1 MNSSLR
7 NEGLDGARRWGQWLG
22 VMMLGVLMAACSSLP
37 QVPSWPK
44 RADKPP
50 VTSAPAR
57 EQKPAPAIAPALK
70 NFSGQCQQV
79 EEDGFAEKAR
89 LNIVN
94 GQVRALDWHIKVKRK
109 GQCQFNLHDFQQTR
123 QAPHIELQA
132 LGRGKRASCKLMVYQ
147 ESRRVTLAHN
157 GCEAFCSKADLAEE
171 AWPVMFNPRTGG
183 CASLDR

>member
-1 MNSSLR
+1 MNSSLQKSAR
-7 NEGLDGARRWGQWLG
+7 KGLDRWGRWVG
-22 VMMLGVLMAACSSLP
+22 AMMLGVLVSACSSLP
-37 QVPSWPK
+37 QLPLPK
-44 RADKPP
+44 RSAQPP
-50 VTSAPAR
+50 VASAPAK
-57 EQKPAPAIAPALK
+57 QKKPAPVATPALK
-70 NFSGQCQQV
+70 NFSGQCRQV
-79 EEDGFAEKAR
+79 EEDGFAENAR

-123 QAPHIELQA
+123 QAPHIELKA
-132 LGRGKRASCKLMVYQ
+132 LGRGRRAACKLMVYQ